1 MREVITTA
9 RIKAGND
16 LCLSRLFGYAVDE
29 EFDGVHHGHEIA
41 DIRYPDLWINTGEEK
56 QIGIHLKSRERSKV
70 RGLGRSVPSIKGLYT
85 QYCHSAYLATIQGA
99 DLDIIGVSIPNTIN
113 DEVREDFQFV
123 SGQFGYPLVI
133 LDEEDWFR
141 IIDAAIEKATIE

>member
-29 EFDGVHHGHEIA
+29 EFDGVHHGHEVA
-41 DIRYPDLWINTGEEK
+41 DIRYPDVWINTGEGI
-56 QIGIHLKSRERSKV
+56 QLGIHLKSREKPRV
-70 RGLGRSVPSIKGLYT
+70 RGLGRSVSSIKGLYT
-85 QYCHSAYLATIQGA
+85 QYCHSAYLATMGGE
-99 DLDIIGVSIPNTIN
+99 DLNVLGVSIPNTIN
-113 DEVREDFQFV
+113 EEVREDFQFI
-123 SGQFGYPLVI
+123 SGQFGYPLLV

-141 IIDAAIEKATIE
+141 IVDAAIEKAAIE